1 MRMILAVI
9 VALVI
14 GVGPHWQKYKAE
26 KIAAYQAQHGAYYL
40 QDRGY
45 SVKLMGKALVVD
57 KPDPADLAL
66 VMTTYRAF
74 TVDLAEGDTCA

>member
-1 MRMILAVI
+1 MKVKLEF
-9 VALVI
+9 
-14 GVGPHWQKYKAE
+14 PTDCD
-26 KIAAYQAQHGAYYL
+26 AQHGAYYL

-45 SVKLMGKALVVD
+45 SVKLMSKALLAD
-57 KPDPADLAL
+57 KPDAADLAL

>member
-1 MRMILAVI
+1 MIKLEF
-9 VALVI
+9 LTDCD
-14 GVGPHWQKYKAE
+14 
-26 KIAAYQAQHGAYYL
+26 AQHGAYYL

-45 SVKLMGKALVVD
+45 GVRLMGKALVVD

-74 TVDLAEGDTCA
+74 TVDFAEGDTCA

>member
-1 MRMILAVI
+1 MQIKLEF
-9 VALVI
+9 
-14 GVGPHWQKYKAE
+14 PTDCD
-26 KIAAYQAQHGAYYL
+26 AQHGAYYL

-45 SVKLMGKALVVD
+45 SVRLMGKALAVD

-74 TVDLAEGDTCA
+74 TVDLAEGDLCA

>member
-1 MRMILAVI
+1 MQIKLEF
-9 VALVI
+9 
-14 GVGPHWQKYKAE
+14 PTDSD
-26 KIAAYQAQHGAYYL
+26 AQHGAYYL

-45 SVKLMGKALVVD
+45 SVKLMGKALVVS

-74 TVDLAEGDTCA
+74 TVDLAEGDTCE

>member
-1 MRMILAVI
+1 MQIKLEF
-9 VALVI
+9 
-14 GVGPHWQKYKAE
+14 PTSCD
-26 KIAAYQAQHGAYYL
+26 AQHGAYYL

-45 SVKLMGKALVVD
+45 SVKLMGKALVAD
-57 KPDPADLAL
+57 RLDPADLAL

>member
-1 MRMILAVI
+1 MQVKLEF
-9 VALVI
+9 LTDCD
-14 GVGPHWQKYKAE
+14 
-26 KIAAYQAQHGAYYL
+26 AQHGAYYL

-45 SVKLMGKALVVD
+45 SVRLMGKALAVD

-66 VMTTYRAF
+66 VMSTYRAF

>member
-1 MRMILAVI
+1 MIKLEF
-9 VALVI
+9 LT
-14 GVGPHWQKYKAE
+14 E
-26 KIAAYQAQHGAYYL
+26 CDAQHGAHYL

-45 SVKLMGKALVVD
+45 DVRLMGKAMVVD

-74 TVDLAEGDTCA
+74 TVDLAEGDACA

>member
-1 MRMILAVI
+1 MQIKLEF
-9 VALVI
+9 LTDC
-14 GVGPHWQKYKAE
+14 H
-26 KIAAYQAQHGAYYL
+26 AQYGAYYL

-45 SVKLMGKALVVD
+45 SVRLMGKALVVD

>member
-1 MRMILAVI
+1 MQVKLEF
-9 VALVI
+9 LTDCD
-14 GVGPHWQKYKAE
+14 
-26 KIAAYQAQHGAYYL
+26 AQHGAYYL

-45 SVKLMGKALVVD
+45 SVKLMGKAVVVD

>member
-1 MRMILAVI
+1 MQVKLEF
-9 VALVI
+9 LTD
-14 GVGPHWQKYKAE
+14 GD
-26 KIAAYQAQHGAYYL
+26 AQHGAMYFD
-40 QDRGY
+40 DRGY

-74 TVDLAEGDTCA
+74 TVDLAEGDACA

>member
-1 MRMILAVI
+1 VQVKLEF
-9 VALVI
+9 LT
-14 GVGPHWQKYKAE
+14 E
-26 KIAAYQAQHGAYYL
+26 CDAQHGAYYL

-45 SVKLMGKALVVD
+45 SVRLMGKALVVD
-57 KPDPADLAL
+57 RPDQADLAL

>member
-1 MRMILAVI
+1 MQVKLEF
-9 VALVI
+9 LT
-14 GVGPHWQKYKAE
+14 PCD
-26 KIAAYQAQHGAYYL
+26 AQHGAYYL

-45 SVKLMGKALVVD
+45 SVKLKGKALAVD

-74 TVDLAEGDTCA
+74 TVELAEGDVCA

>member
-1 MRMILAVI
+1 MQVKLEF
-9 VALVI
+9 LTDCDD
-14 GVGPHWQKYKAE
+14 K
-26 KIAAYQAQHGAYYL
+26 HGAYYL

-45 SVKLMGKALVVD
+45 SVKLMGKALAVD

>member
-1 MRMILAVI
+1 MKVKLEF
-9 VALVI
+9 
-14 GVGPHWQKYKAE
+14 PTDCD
-26 KIAAYQAQHGAYYL
+26 AQHGAYYL

-57 KPDPADLAL
+57 KPDPEDLEL

-74 TVDLAEGDTCA
+74 TVDLADGDILVCGK

>member
-1 MRMILAVI
+1 MQIKLEF
-9 VALVI
+9 
-14 GVGPHWQKYKAE
+14 PTDCD
-26 KIAAYQAQHGAYYL
+26 AQHGAYYL
-40 QDRGY
+40 RDRGY

>member
-1 MRMILAVI
+1 VQVKLEF
-9 VALVI
+9 LTDCD
-14 GVGPHWQKYKAE
+14 
-26 KIAAYQAQHGAYYL
+26 AQHGAYYL

-45 SVKLMGKALVVD
+45 GVKLMGKALVVD

-74 TVDLAEGDTCA
+74 TVDLAEGDACA

>member
-1 MRMILAVI
+1 MQIKLEF
-9 VALVI
+9 
-14 GVGPHWQKYKAE
+14 PTE
-26 KIAAYQAQHGAYYL
+26 CDAQHGAYYL

-45 SVKLMGKALVVD
+45 SVRLMGKALLAD

-74 TVDLAEGDTCA
+74 TVDLAEGDTIVYGK